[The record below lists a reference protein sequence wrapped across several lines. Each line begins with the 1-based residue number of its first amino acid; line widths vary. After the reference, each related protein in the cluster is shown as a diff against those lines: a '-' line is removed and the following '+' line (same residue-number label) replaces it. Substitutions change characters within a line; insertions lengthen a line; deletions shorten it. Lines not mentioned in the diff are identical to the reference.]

1 MSYSYVRWRCSLADM
16 ISPSLASDLL
26 ETYFQIVQ
34 IRTPYIIDRNVRE
47 GWHHPQNPKGQLPT
61 VAVALILA
69 WGARFSEHPI
79 IVQDREECSR
89 GLTNGRKRS
98 RIVELLTFRYE
109 RIVELDALYR
119 VYTVQN
125 VLAVLSLMALKGCE

>member
-1 MSYSYVRWRCSLADM
+1 M
-16 ISPSLASDLL
+16 
-26 ETYFQIVQ
+26 Q
-34 IRTPYIIDRNVRE
+34 IRTPYIVDKNVRHR
-47 GWHHPQNPKGQLPT
+47 WHNPQSSKGPLPNI
-61 VAVALILA
+61 AIALILA

-89 GLTNGRKRS
+89 GLPNGRKRS

-119 VYTVQN
+119 VYNVQN
-125 VLAVLSLMALKGCE
+125 VLGVLSLISLKGCKRVLTGFYNLMPLLIDSVCVH